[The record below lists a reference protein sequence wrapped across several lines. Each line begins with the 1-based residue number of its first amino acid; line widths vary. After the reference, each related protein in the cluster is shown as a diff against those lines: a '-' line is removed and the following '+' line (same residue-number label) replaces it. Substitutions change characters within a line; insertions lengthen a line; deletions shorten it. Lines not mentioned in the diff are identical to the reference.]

1 MTGQD
6 NMLQPRATS
15 DDPQAGFTLVEFL
28 ISMMIMMVLVA
39 VTMSTVVS
47 SSSAVKTATQVQG
60 LNEEARLAINR
71 MARDVRQANAI
82 VTAVNPDGP
91 SFASSGIVA
100 MRLTADYDGDGCIG
114 GVGTGCL
121 PYNPG
126 NPEDITY
133 CYEFASKQLY
143 VIDNQAPGV
152 TPVTT
157 ASTSCVGGQPLLA
170 GNVDSFKVEYR
181 SNQYRYDTTSDT
193 APFQP
198 DGVTTWR
205 ELDAASPP
213 IGNGNGRLDAVELAN
228 VDSVVLDVTMKVSGH
243 AQDYRTQ
250 VDLRNRSL

>member
-1 MTGQD
+1 MD
-6 NMLQPRATS
+6 PVATS
-15 DDPQAGFTLVEFL
+15 DERQAGFTLVEFL
-28 ISMMIMMVLVA
+28 ISMMVMMVLIA

-71 MARDVRQANAI
+71 MARDVRQASAI

-100 MRLTADYDGDGCIG
+100 LRLNADYDGDGCVG

-121 PYNPG
+121 AYNGG

-133 CYEFASKQLY
+133 CYEFSSKQLY
-143 VIDNQAPGV
+143 VIDNQAAGV
-152 TPVTT
+152 TPVTSS
-157 ASTSCVGGQPLLA
+157 STSCAGGQPLLA
-170 GNVDSFKVEYR
+170 GNVESFKVEYR
-181 SNQYRYDTTSDT
+181 SNQYRYDSTSDT
-193 APFQP
+193 APFQS

-213 IGNGNGRLDAVELAN
+213 IGNGNGALDSVELAN